1 MPFRHVPSCG
11 RRLLAGPAW
20 VLALSI
26 GVAQPASWVNVTHN
40 VGGEKWGYAG
50 VCLLAAVPGRDE
62 VIAGVSEAG
71 LWSSTDG
78 GVSWRKLGAED
89 KVQITN
95 RPYQTVFD
103 PKDPN
108 VFWISGS
115 YGPGIFKTR
124 DGGKTFQR
132 LGELSHVDSLGV
144 DLTDPERRTL
154 LVGLHEQERSL
165 HKSTDGGK
173 TWQKIGDRLPENSNF
188 SSDVVVLGAETYI
201 ANAAGWRPK
210 RTWGIYRT
218 EDGGA
223 TWAKVSDAGPNGPPL
238 VASDGAIYWQALWGQ
253 GLIKSSD
260 KGETWAKLGGPVK
273 TNPIEIPGR
282 RLVAPVGD
290 QLLVSADAGQSW
302 AKLSDPIPVKPSG
315 IVYSDRRKCFYI
327 WRSTPKKAPDAI
339 FRWDLPE

>member
-1 MPFRHVPSCG
+1 MHVTN
-11 RRLLAGPAW
+11 LLGGPAW
-20 VLALSI
+20 VLALSLGI
-26 GVAQPASWVNVTHN
+26 VQAASWANVTHN

-50 VCLLAAVPGRDE
+50 VCLLADVPGRDE
-62 VIAGVSEAG
+62 VSAGVSEAG

-78 GVSWRKLGAED
+78 GASWSRLGAED

-95 RPYQTVFD
+95 RPYQIIFD
-103 PKDPN
+103 PKDPK

-115 YGPGIFKTR
+115 YGPGIFRTR

-132 LGELSHVDSLGV
+132 LGELSHVDGLGV
-144 DLTDPERRTL
+144 DLTDLERRTL

-173 TWQKIGDRLPENSNF
+173 TWQKIGDRLPEDSNF
-188 SSDVVVLGAETYI
+188 SNDVVVLEAKTYI

-210 RTWGIYRT
+210 RAWGVYRT
-218 EDGGA
+218 EDGGT

-253 GLIKSSD
+253 GLITSSD
-260 KGETWAKLGGPVK
+260 KGKTWRKLGGPVK
-273 TNPIEIPGR
+273 ANPIEIPGR

-290 QLLVSADAGQSW
+290 QLFVSADAGQSW
-302 AKLSDPIPVKPSG
+302 AKLGDPIPVKPNG
-315 IVYSDRRKCFYI
+315 VVYNDRRKCFYV
-327 WRSTPKKAPDAI
+327 WRSTPRKAPDAV
-339 FRWDLPE
+339 FRWDLRE